1 MSRITSVLS
10 IGTLMAV
17 FAIAVVGCGD
27 TTTHSA
33 SGGKMSGDKMGD
45 KVGAKM
51 NDKMSDDKMND
62 KVGSKMSGDKMS
74 DKK

>member
-1 MSRITSVLS
+1 MSRITRVLS

-17 FAIAVVGCGD
+17 FAIAVVGCGG

-45 KVGAKM
+45 KMGAKM
-51 NDKMSDDKMND
+51 SDKMSDDKMT
-62 KVGSKMSGDKMS
+62 DKMS